1 MAESVLDSLTK
12 KVDQLETTKAVTVNA
27 DVSDAQS
34 KIERL
39 ASTLESVAKKAEDL
53 AKNTLDV
60 GNSIKTWK
68 SAEDLV
74 TIFNDIV
81 NAGLSAGQAMTMLV
95 DAGFDD
101 LRSNADLMASYYKK
115 IFGEMGDNI
124 AKSLGVAS
132 NALDIATLDDDIESL
147 SNKIMSVLADMG
159 IGLKE
164 AEDKVKKMNFSPLEK
179 SADEAAAEIYKLA
192 ERIDALTSKEA
203 EDKVKKMNFSPL
215 EKSADEA
222 AAEIYKLAERIDA
235 LTSKEAEDKVK
246 KMNFSP
252 LEKSADEAAAE
263 IYKLAERI
271 DALTSAGYTSEE
283 ALKELN
289 NLGFENVTRSLE
301 KLGVALGN
309 VGAKANTEGI
319 DKLKDSLSD
328 FPDASGIFDGIDF
341 DAVNAQFTNIST
353 HTGKLKENLEALT
366 SVVVGINVALKDV
379 NDNLGDFQQK
389 AQDASGDMADLV
401 EKLKEMSEHTG
412 KLKEN
417 LEALTSKTWTINVV
431 YNETKQ

>member
-179 SADEAAAEIYKLA
+179 SADEAAAEIYK
-192 ERIDALTSKEA
+192 
-203 EDKVKKMNFSPL
+203 
-215 EKSADEA
+215 
-222 AAEIYKLAERIDA
+222 
-235 LTSKEAEDKVK
+235 
-246 KMNFSP
+246 
-252 LEKSADEAAAE
+252 
-263 IYKLAERI
+263 
-271 DALTSAGYTSEE
+271 ALTSAGYTSEE

-289 NLGFENVTRSLE
+289 NLGFENVTGSLE

-309 VGAKANTEGI
+309 VGAEANTEGI

-341 DAVNAQFTNIST
+341 DAVNAQFTNIS
-353 HTGKLKENLEALT
+353 N
-366 SVVVGINVALKDV
+366 VVVGINVALKDV

-401 EKLKEMSEHTG
+401 EKLKKMSEHTG

>member
-12 KVDQLETTKAVTVNA
+12 KIDQLETTKAVTVNA

-132 NALDIATLDDDIESL
+132 NALDIATL
-147 SNKIMSVLADMG
+147 ADMG
-159 IGLKE
+159 IGL
-164 AEDKVKKMNFSPLEK
+164 
-179 SADEAAAEIYKLA
+179 
-192 ERIDALTSKEA
+192 
-203 EDKVKKMNFSPL
+203 
-215 EKSADEA
+215 
-222 AAEIYKLAERIDA
+222 
-235 LTSKEAEDKVK
+235 KEAEDKVK

-309 VGAKANTEGI
+309 VGAEANTEGI

-341 DAVNAQFTNIST
+341 DAVNAQFTNIS
-353 HTGKLKENLEALT
+353 N
-366 SVVVGINVALKDV
+366 VVVRINVALKDV

-401 EKLKEMSEHTG
+401 EKLKKMSEHTG

>member
-1 MAESVLDSLTK
+1 MAESVLDSLIK
-12 KVDQLETTKAVTVNA
+12 KADELETTKAVTVNA

-159 IGLKE
+159 MGLKE

-179 SADEAAAEIYKLA
+179 SADEAAAEIYK
-192 ERIDALTSKEA
+192 
-203 EDKVKKMNFSPL
+203 
-215 EKSADEA
+215 
-222 AAEIYKLAERIDA
+222 
-235 LTSKEAEDKVK
+235 
-246 KMNFSP
+246 
-252 LEKSADEAAAE
+252 
-263 IYKLAERI
+263 
-271 DALTSAGYTSEE
+271 ALTSAGYTSEE

-289 NLGFENVTRSLE
+289 NLGFENVTGSLE

-309 VGAKANTEGI
+309 VGAEANTEGI
-319 DKLKDSLSD
+319 DKLKASLSD
-328 FPDASGIFDGIDF
+328 FPDASGIFEGIDF
-341 DAVNAQFTNIST
+341 DAVNEQFTNIS
-353 HTGKLKENLEALT
+353 NA
-366 SVVVGINVALKDV
+366 VVGINVALKDV

-389 AQDASGDMADLV
+389 AQDASGDMVDLV
-401 EKLKEMSEHTG
+401 ENLRKMSVHSGALKA
-412 KLKEN
+412 N
-417 LEALTSKTWTINVV
+417 LEDLTSKTWTINVV
-431 YNETKQ
+431 YKETKQ

>member
-192 ERIDALTSKEA
+192 ERIDALTS
-203 EDKVKKMNFSPL
+203 
-215 EKSADEA
+215 
-222 AAEIYKLAERIDA
+222 
-235 LTSKEAEDKVK
+235 
-246 KMNFSP
+246 
-252 LEKSADEAAAE
+252 
-263 IYKLAERI
+263 
-271 DALTSAGYTSEE
+271 AGYTSEE

-353 HTGKLKENLEALT
+353 HTGKLKEKLEALT

>member
-39 ASTLESVAKKAEDL
+39 ASTLESAAKKAEDL

-60 GNSIKTWK
+60 GNSIK
-68 SAEDLV
+68 
-74 TIFNDIV
+74 
-81 NAGLSAGQAMTMLV
+81 
-95 DAGFDD
+95 
-101 LRSNADLMASYYKK
+101 
-115 IFGEMGDNI
+115 
-124 AKSLGVAS
+124 
-132 NALDIATLDDDIESL
+132 ATLDDDIESL
-147 SNKIMSVLADMG
+147 SNKIMSVLADMR

-179 SADEAAAEIYKLA
+179 SADEAAAEIYK
-192 ERIDALTSKEA
+192 
-203 EDKVKKMNFSPL
+203 
-215 EKSADEA
+215 
-222 AAEIYKLAERIDA
+222 
-235 LTSKEAEDKVK
+235 
-246 KMNFSP
+246 
-252 LEKSADEAAAE
+252 
-263 IYKLAERI
+263 
-271 DALTSAGYTSEE
+271 ALTSAGYTSEE

-289 NLGFENVTRSLE
+289 NLGFENVTGSLE

-309 VGAKANTEGI
+309 VGAEANTEGI

-341 DAVNAQFTNIST
+341 DAVNAQFTNIS
-353 HTGKLKENLEALT
+353 N
-366 SVVVGINVALKDV
+366 VVVGINVALKDV

-401 EKLKEMSEHTG
+401 EKLKKMSEHTG

>member
-39 ASTLESVAKKAEDL
+39 ASTLESAAKKAEDL

-60 GNSIKTWK
+60 GNSIK
-68 SAEDLV
+68 
-74 TIFNDIV
+74 
-81 NAGLSAGQAMTMLV
+81 
-95 DAGFDD
+95 
-101 LRSNADLMASYYKK
+101 
-115 IFGEMGDNI
+115 
-124 AKSLGVAS
+124 
-132 NALDIATLDDDIESL
+132 ATLDDDIESL
-147 SNKIMSVLADMG
+147 SNKIMSVLADMR

-164 AEDKVKKMNFSPLEK
+164 AG
-179 SADEAAAEIYKLA
+179 
-192 ERIDALTSKEA
+192 
-203 EDKVKKMNFSPL
+203 
-215 EKSADEA
+215 
-222 AAEIYKLAERIDA
+222 
-235 LTSKEAEDKVK
+235 DKVK

-271 DALTSAGYTSEE
+271 DALTSAGYTSKE
-283 ALKELN
+283 ALKKLN
-289 NLGFENVTRSLE
+289 NLGFENVTGSLE

-309 VGAKANTEGI
+309 VGAEANTEGI

-341 DAVNAQFTNIST
+341 DAVNAQFTNIS
-353 HTGKLKENLEALT
+353 N
-366 SVVVGINVALKDV
+366 VVVGINVALKDV

-401 EKLKEMSEHTG
+401 EKLKQMSKHTG
-412 KLKEN
+412 ALKAN
-417 LEALTSKTWTINVV
+417 LEDLTSKTWTINVV
-431 YNETKQ
+431 YKETKQ

>member
-12 KVDQLETTKAVTVNA
+12 KIDQLETTKAVTVNA

-235 LTSKEAEDKVK
+235 LTS
-246 KMNFSP
+246 
-252 LEKSADEAAAE
+252 
-263 IYKLAERI
+263 
-271 DALTSAGYTSEE
+271 AGYTSEE

-309 VGAKANTEGI
+309 VGAEANTEGI

-353 HTGKLKENLEALT
+353 HTGKLKEKLEALT

-401 EKLKEMSEHTG
+401 EKLKKMSEHTG

>member
-179 SADEAAAEIYKLA
+179 SADEAAAEIYK
-192 ERIDALTSKEA
+192 
-203 EDKVKKMNFSPL
+203 
-215 EKSADEA
+215 
-222 AAEIYKLAERIDA
+222 
-235 LTSKEAEDKVK
+235 
-246 KMNFSP
+246 
-252 LEKSADEAAAE
+252 
-263 IYKLAERI
+263 
-271 DALTSAGYTSEE
+271 ALTSAGYTSEE

-289 NLGFENVTRSLE
+289 NLGFENVTGSLE

-309 VGAKANTEGI
+309 VGAEANTEGI

-341 DAVNAQFTNIST
+341 DAVNAQFTNIS
-353 HTGKLKENLEALT
+353 N
-366 SVVVGINVALKDV
+366 VVVGINVALKDV

-401 EKLKEMSEHTG
+401 EKLKKMSEHTG

-417 LEALTSKTWTINVV
+417 LEGLTSKTWTINVV

>member
-1 MAESVLDSLTK
+1 
-12 KVDQLETTKAVTVNA
+12 
-27 DVSDAQS
+27 
-34 KIERL
+34 
-39 ASTLESVAKKAEDL
+39 
-53 AKNTLDV
+53 
-60 GNSIKTWK
+60 
-68 SAEDLV
+68 
-74 TIFNDIV
+74 
-81 NAGLSAGQAMTMLV
+81 
-95 DAGFDD
+95 
-101 LRSNADLMASYYKK
+101 
-115 IFGEMGDNI
+115 
-124 AKSLGVAS
+124 
-132 NALDIATLDDDIESL
+132 
-147 SNKIMSVLADMG
+147 
-159 IGLKE
+159 
-164 AEDKVKKMNFSPLEK
+164 
-179 SADEAAAEIYKLA
+179 
-192 ERIDALTSKEA
+192 
-203 EDKVKKMNFSPL
+203 
-215 EKSADEA
+215 
-222 AAEIYKLAERIDA
+222 

-309 VGAKANTEGI
+309 VGAEANTEGI

-353 HTGKLKENLEALT
+353 HTGKLKEKLEALT

-401 EKLKEMSEHTG
+401 EKLKKMSEHTG

>member
-179 SADEAAAEIYKLA
+179 SADEAAAEIYK
-192 ERIDALTSKEA
+192 
-203 EDKVKKMNFSPL
+203 
-215 EKSADEA
+215 
-222 AAEIYKLAERIDA
+222 
-235 LTSKEAEDKVK
+235 
-246 KMNFSP
+246 
-252 LEKSADEAAAE
+252 
-263 IYKLAERI
+263 
-271 DALTSAGYTSEE
+271 ALTSAGYTSEE

-289 NLGFENVTRSLE
+289 NLGFENVTGSLE

-309 VGAKANTEGI
+309 VGAEANTEGI

-341 DAVNAQFTNIST
+341 DAVNAQFTNIS
-353 HTGKLKENLEALT
+353 N
-366 SVVVGINVALKDV
+366 VVVGINVALKDV

-401 EKLKEMSEHTG
+401 EKLKKMSEHTG

-417 LEALTSKTWTINVV
+417 LEGLTSKTWK
-431 YNETKQ
+431 ETKQ

>member
-124 AKSLGVAS
+124 AKLLGVASNALDIATLDDDIESLSNKIMRIERLASTLESVAKKAEDLAKNTLDVGNSIKEMGDNIAKSLGVVS

-164 AEDKVKKMNFSPLEK
+164 AEDKVKKMNFSPLE
-179 SADEAAAEIYKLA
+179 
-192 ERIDALTSKEA
+192 R
-203 EDKVKKMNFSPL
+203 
-215 EKSADEA
+215 
-222 AAEIYKLAERIDA
+222 
-235 LTSKEAEDKVK
+235 
-246 KMNFSP
+246 
-252 LEKSADEAAAE
+252 SADEAAAE

-309 VGAKANTEGI
+309 VGAEANTEGI

-353 HTGKLKENLEALT
+353 HTGKLKEKLEALT

-389 AQDASGDMADLV
+389 AQDASSDMADLV

>member
-39 ASTLESVAKKAEDL
+39 ASTLESAAKKAEDL

-60 GNSIKTWK
+60 GNSIK
-68 SAEDLV
+68 
-74 TIFNDIV
+74 
-81 NAGLSAGQAMTMLV
+81 
-95 DAGFDD
+95 
-101 LRSNADLMASYYKK
+101 
-115 IFGEMGDNI
+115 
-124 AKSLGVAS
+124 
-132 NALDIATLDDDIESL
+132 ATLDDDIESL
-147 SNKIMSVLADMG
+147 SNKIMSVLADMR
-159 IGLKE
+159 IGL
-164 AEDKVKKMNFSPLEK
+164 
-179 SADEAAAEIYKLA
+179 
-192 ERIDALTSKEA
+192 
-203 EDKVKKMNFSPL
+203 
-215 EKSADEA
+215 
-222 AAEIYKLAERIDA
+222 
-235 LTSKEAEDKVK
+235 KEAEDKVK

-283 ALKELN
+283 ALKKLN
-289 NLGFENVTRSLE
+289 NLGFENVTGSLK

-309 VGAKANTEGI
+309 VGAEANTEGI

-341 DAVNAQFTNIST
+341 DAVNAQFTNIS
-353 HTGKLKENLEALT
+353 N
-366 SVVVGINVALKDV
+366 VVVGINVALKDV

-401 EKLKEMSEHTG
+401 EKLKQMSKHTG
-412 KLKEN
+412 ALKAN
-417 LEALTSKTWTINVV
+417 LEDLTSKTWTINVV
-431 YNETKQ
+431 YKETKQ

>member
-39 ASTLESVAKKAEDL
+39 ASTLESAAKKAEDL

-60 GNSIKTWK
+60 GNSIK
-68 SAEDLV
+68 
-74 TIFNDIV
+74 
-81 NAGLSAGQAMTMLV
+81 
-95 DAGFDD
+95 
-101 LRSNADLMASYYKK
+101 
-115 IFGEMGDNI
+115 
-124 AKSLGVAS
+124 
-132 NALDIATLDDDIESL
+132 ATLDDDIESL
-147 SNKIMSVLADMG
+147 SNKIMSVLADMR

-164 AEDKVKKMNFSPLEK
+164 AG
-179 SADEAAAEIYKLA
+179 
-192 ERIDALTSKEA
+192 
-203 EDKVKKMNFSPL
+203 
-215 EKSADEA
+215 
-222 AAEIYKLAERIDA
+222 
-235 LTSKEAEDKVK
+235 DKVK

-283 ALKELN
+283 ALKKLN
-289 NLGFENVTRSLE
+289 NLGFENVTGSLK
-301 KLGVALGN
+301 KLSVALGN
-309 VGAKANTEGI
+309 VGAEANTEGI

-341 DAVNAQFTNIST
+341 DAVNAQFTNIS
-353 HTGKLKENLEALT
+353 N
-366 SVVVGINVALKDV
+366 VVVGINVALKDV

-401 EKLKEMSEHTG
+401 EKLKQMSKHTG
-412 KLKEN
+412 ALKAN
-417 LEALTSKTWTINVV
+417 LEDLTSKTWTINVV
-431 YNETKQ
+431 YKETKQ

>member
-1 MAESVLDSLTK
+1 
-12 KVDQLETTKAVTVNA
+12 
-27 DVSDAQS
+27 
-34 KIERL
+34 
-39 ASTLESVAKKAEDL
+39 
-53 AKNTLDV
+53 
-60 GNSIKTWK
+60 
-68 SAEDLV
+68 
-74 TIFNDIV
+74 
-81 NAGLSAGQAMTMLV
+81 
-95 DAGFDD
+95 
-101 LRSNADLMASYYKK
+101 
-115 IFGEMGDNI
+115 
-124 AKSLGVAS
+124 
-132 NALDIATLDDDIESL
+132 
-147 SNKIMSVLADMG
+147 
-159 IGLKE
+159 
-164 AEDKVKKMNFSPLEK
+164 MNFSPLEK
-179 SADEAAAEIYKLA
+179 SAAEAAAEIYKLA

-203 EDKVKKMNFSPL
+203 
-215 EKSADEA
+215 
-222 AAEIYKLAERIDA
+222 
-235 LTSKEAEDKVK
+235 
-246 KMNFSP
+246 
-252 LEKSADEAAAE
+252 
-263 IYKLAERI
+263 
-271 DALTSAGYTSEE
+271 EE

-353 HTGKLKENLEALT
+353 HTGKLKEKLEALT

>member
-12 KVDQLETTKAVTVNA
+12 KIDQLETTKAVTVNA

-192 ERIDALTSKEA
+192 ERIDALTS
-203 EDKVKKMNFSPL
+203 
-215 EKSADEA
+215 
-222 AAEIYKLAERIDA
+222 
-235 LTSKEAEDKVK
+235 
-246 KMNFSP
+246 
-252 LEKSADEAAAE
+252 
-263 IYKLAERI
+263 
-271 DALTSAGYTSEE
+271 AGYTSEE

-309 VGAKANTEGI
+309 VGAEANTEGI

-341 DAVNAQFTNIST
+341 DAVNAQFTNIS
-353 HTGKLKENLEALT
+353 N
-366 SVVVGINVALKDV
+366 VVVRINVALKDV

-401 EKLKEMSEHTG
+401 EKLKMMSEHTG

>member
-12 KVDQLETTKAVTVNA
+12 KIDQLETTKAVTVNA

-132 NALDIATLDDDIESL
+132 NVLDIATLDDDIESL

-159 IGLKE
+159 IGL
-164 AEDKVKKMNFSPLEK
+164 
-179 SADEAAAEIYKLA
+179 
-192 ERIDALTSKEA
+192 KEA

-309 VGAKANTEGI
+309 VGAEANTEGI

-341 DAVNAQFTNIST
+341 DAVNAQFTNIS
-353 HTGKLKENLEALT
+353 N
-366 SVVVGINVALKDV
+366 VVVRINVALKDV

-401 EKLKEMSEHTG
+401 EKLKKMSEHTG

>member
-179 SADEAAAEIYKLA
+179 SADEAAAEIYK
-192 ERIDALTSKEA
+192 
-203 EDKVKKMNFSPL
+203 
-215 EKSADEA
+215 
-222 AAEIYKLAERIDA
+222 
-235 LTSKEAEDKVK
+235 
-246 KMNFSP
+246 
-252 LEKSADEAAAE
+252 
-263 IYKLAERI
+263 
-271 DALTSAGYTSEE
+271 ALTSAGYTSEE

-289 NLGFENVTRSLE
+289 NLGFENVTGSLE

-309 VGAKANTEGI
+309 VGAEANTEGI

-341 DAVNAQFTNIST
+341 DAVNAQFTNIS
-353 HTGKLKENLEALT
+353 N
-366 SVVVGINVALKDV
+366 VVVGINVALKDV

-401 EKLKEMSEHTG
+401 EKLKKMSEHTG

-417 LEALTSKTWTINVV
+417 LEGLTSKTWTINVV
-431 YNETKQ
+431 YKETKQ

>member
-235 LTSKEAEDKVK
+235 LTS
-246 KMNFSP
+246 
-252 LEKSADEAAAE
+252 
-263 IYKLAERI
+263 
-271 DALTSAGYTSEE
+271 AGYTSEE
-283 ALKELN
+283 ALKKLN
-289 NLGFENVTRSLE
+289 NLGFENVTGSLK

-309 VGAKANTEGI
+309 VGAEANTEGI

-341 DAVNAQFTNIST
+341 DAVNAQFTNIS
-353 HTGKLKENLEALT
+353 N
-366 SVVVGINVALKDV
+366 VVVGINVALKDV

-401 EKLKEMSEHTG
+401 EKLKQMSKHTG
-412 KLKEN
+412 ALKAN
-417 LEALTSKTWTINVV
+417 LEDLTSKTWTINVV
-431 YNETKQ
+431 YKETKQ

>member
-235 LTSKEAEDKVK
+235 LTS
-246 KMNFSP
+246 
-252 LEKSADEAAAE
+252 
-263 IYKLAERI
+263 
-271 DALTSAGYTSEE
+271 AGYTSEE

-301 KLGVALGN
+301 KLGVAFGN
-309 VGAKANTEGI
+309 VGAEANTEGI

-341 DAVNAQFTNIST
+341 DAVNAQFTNIS
-353 HTGKLKENLEALT
+353 N
-366 SVVVGINVALKDV
+366 VVVRINVALKDV
-379 NDNLGDFQQK
+379 NDNLGNFQQK
-389 AQDASGDMADLV
+389 VQDASGDMADLV
-401 EKLKEMSEHTG
+401 EKLKKMSEHTG

>member
-132 NALDIATLDDDIESL
+132 NALDIATLDDDIELL

-179 SADEAAAEIYKLA
+179 SADEAAAEIYK
-192 ERIDALTSKEA
+192 
-203 EDKVKKMNFSPL
+203 
-215 EKSADEA
+215 
-222 AAEIYKLAERIDA
+222 
-235 LTSKEAEDKVK
+235 
-246 KMNFSP
+246 
-252 LEKSADEAAAE
+252 
-263 IYKLAERI
+263 
-271 DALTSAGYTSEE
+271 ALTSAGYTSEE

-289 NLGFENVTRSLE
+289 NLGFENVTGSLE

-309 VGAKANTEGI
+309 VGAEANTEGI

-341 DAVNAQFTNIST
+341 DAVNAQFTNIS
-353 HTGKLKENLEALT
+353 N
-366 SVVVGINVALKDV
+366 VVVGINVALKDV

-401 EKLKEMSEHTG
+401 EKLKKMSEHTG

>member
-81 NAGLSAGQAMTMLV
+81 NAGLSARQAMTMLV

-179 SADEAAAEIYKLA
+179 SADEAAAEIYK
-192 ERIDALTSKEA
+192 
-203 EDKVKKMNFSPL
+203 
-215 EKSADEA
+215 
-222 AAEIYKLAERIDA
+222 
-235 LTSKEAEDKVK
+235 
-246 KMNFSP
+246 
-252 LEKSADEAAAE
+252 
-263 IYKLAERI
+263 
-271 DALTSAGYTSEE
+271 ALTSAGYTSEE

-289 NLGFENVTRSLE
+289 NLGFENVTGSLE

-309 VGAKANTEGI
+309 VGAEANTEGI

-341 DAVNAQFTNIST
+341 DAVNAQFTNIS
-353 HTGKLKENLEALT
+353 N
-366 SVVVGINVALKDV
+366 VVVGINVALKDV

-401 EKLKEMSEHTG
+401 EKLKKMSEHTG

-417 LEALTSKTWTINVV
+417 LEGLTSKTWTINVV
-431 YNETKQ
+431 YKETKQ

>member
-39 ASTLESVAKKAEDL
+39 ASTLESAAKKAEDL

-60 GNSIKTWK
+60 GNSIK
-68 SAEDLV
+68 
-74 TIFNDIV
+74 
-81 NAGLSAGQAMTMLV
+81 
-95 DAGFDD
+95 
-101 LRSNADLMASYYKK
+101 
-115 IFGEMGDNI
+115 
-124 AKSLGVAS
+124 
-132 NALDIATLDDDIESL
+132 ATLDDDIESL
-147 SNKIMSVLADMG
+147 SNKIMSVLADMR
-159 IGLKE
+159 IGL
-164 AEDKVKKMNFSPLEK
+164 
-179 SADEAAAEIYKLA
+179 
-192 ERIDALTSKEA
+192 
-203 EDKVKKMNFSPL
+203 
-215 EKSADEA
+215 
-222 AAEIYKLAERIDA
+222 
-235 LTSKEAEDKVK
+235 KEAEDKVK

-289 NLGFENVTRSLE
+289 NLGFENVTGSLE

-309 VGAKANTEGI
+309 VGAEANTEGI

-341 DAVNAQFTNIST
+341 DAVNAQFTNIS
-353 HTGKLKENLEALT
+353 N
-366 SVVVGINVALKDV
+366 VVVGINVALKDV

-401 EKLKEMSEHTG
+401 EKLKQMSKHTG
-412 KLKEN
+412 ALKAN
-417 LEALTSKTWTINVV
+417 LEDLTSKTWTINVV
-431 YNETKQ
+431 YKETKQ